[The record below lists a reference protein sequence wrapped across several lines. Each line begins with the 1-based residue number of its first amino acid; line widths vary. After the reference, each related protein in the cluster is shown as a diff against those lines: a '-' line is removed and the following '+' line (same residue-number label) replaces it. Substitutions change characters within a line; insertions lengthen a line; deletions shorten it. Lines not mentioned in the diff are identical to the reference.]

1 MEVPNMQNKEL
12 IVRKRMSAF
21 LEKVLRYFGYEFR
34 HDDYKQII
42 YGESGCKTPLEDKI
56 KSLYDAYSYLLSNAK
71 NPLSTDILKKFFYLL
86 EEKEADESM
95 MIRISSTFF
104 HLNDMPAIEKAI
116 DFHMAVYSE
125 LAGTD
130 EEKQFIVSLM
140 FLNYAFVK
148 GGIPILRFVTPVLKN
163 YVSCRQSY
171 LEGEKL
177 PLYQLLLEQIAES
190 KYQDKSFYKNLK
202 PLSTKEIF
210 ERILQDKSLL
220 QQVYGVRSLSIFGS
234 FSKDMQR
241 IDSDIDLIVQF
252 SQDISFEKKM
262 ENTEIL
268 AKHYFVIFNRFIDFT
283 EVSEFVG
290 DWIIKEISDYKKIF

>member
-1 MEVPNMQNKEL
+1 MEIPNMQNKEL

-21 LEKVLRYFGYEFR
+21 LEKALRYCGYEFR

-56 KSLYDAYSYLLSNAK
+56 KSLYDAYSYLLSNAH
-71 NPLSTDILKKFFYLL
+71 NPLSTDILKRFFYLL
-86 EEKEADESM
+86 DGKEADESM
-95 MIRISSTFF
+95 LIRIVSKLF
-104 HLNDMPAIEKAI
+104 HLNDMPSLEKAI
-116 DFHMAVYSE
+116 DFHMEIYYE
-125 LAGTD
+125 LAGAD

-148 GGIPILRFVTPVLKN
+148 GGVPVLRFGSPVLKK
-163 YVSCRQSY
+163 YISCRQSFI
-171 LEGEKL
+171 EGERQ

-190 KYQDKSFYKNLK
+190 KYQDKSFYKKLK

-220 QQVYGVRSLSIFGS
+220 QQVYGVKSVSIFGS

-252 SQDISFEKKM
+252 SRDISFEKKM

-268 AKHYFVIFNRFIDFT
+268 AKHYFAVFNRFIDCT

>member
-1 MEVPNMQNKEL
+1 MQNKEL

-21 LEKVLRYFGYEFR
+21 LEKALRYCGYEFR
-34 HDDYKQII
+34 HDDYKQIV

-95 MIRISSTFF
+95 LIRIASKFF
-104 HLNDMPAIEKAI
+104 HLNDMPPIEKAT
-116 DFHMAVYSE
+116 DFHMTVYSE

-130 EEKQFIVSLM
+130 EEKRFIVPLM

-148 GGIPILRFVTPVLKN
+148 GGIPILRFVSPVLKD
-163 YVSCRQSY
+163 YISCRQSF
-171 LEGEKL
+171 LKGEKH
-177 PLYQLLLEQIAES
+177 PLYQLMLQQVLES
-190 KYQDKSFYKNLK
+190 KYQDKNFYKNLK
-202 PLSTKEIF
+202 PLSTKDIF

-220 QQVYGVRSLSIFGS
+220 QQLYGVKSVSIFGS
-234 FSKDMQR
+234 FAKNMQR
-241 IDSDIDLIVQF
+241 IDSDIDLIIVF
-252 SQDISFEKKM
+252 TQDISFEKKM
-262 ENTEIL
+262 QNTEIL
-268 AKHYFVIFNRFIDFT
+268 ANHYFTVFNRFIDFT

-290 DWIIKEISDYKKIF
+290 DWIIKEISNYKKIF